1 MTEAQDSAD
10 HQSPKTAQDED
21 EFDRPY
27 KKGFARFTSSSALS
41 VNQRIKLLELRKSR
55 VRVVVTY
62 AATFFLFGGGA
73 VFIWLLLFP
82 GELGIELKAGT
93 EGDPDFVAINTLS
106 EAKNLFMAILPI
118 ASSIIAF
125 WFAGRK
131 DSSGGSS
138 GNTGGT

>member
-1 MTEAQDSAD
+1 M
-10 HQSPKTAQDED
+10 
-21 EFDRPY
+21 
-27 KKGFARFTSSSALS
+27 
-41 VNQRIKLLELRKSR
+41 
-55 VRVVVTY
+55 
-62 AATFFLFGGGA
+62 
-73 VFIWLLLFP
+73 FIWLLLFP

-138 GNTGGT
+138 GNTGGTWSLITRARHGLAPTFDRPCSGVWVSVPDLSTQASDPLQFGGNRSKSSRASRISGTGTSSSSFFA

>member
-1 MTEAQDSAD
+1 M
-10 HQSPKTAQDED
+10 
-21 EFDRPY
+21 
-27 KKGFARFTSSSALS
+27 
-41 VNQRIKLLELRKSR
+41 
-55 VRVVVTY
+55 
-62 AATFFLFGGGA
+62 
-73 VFIWLLLFP
+73 FIWLLLFP
-82 GELGIELKAGT
+82 DELGIELKAGT